1 MNGFL
6 LDGVDNNDYTVNQS
20 LPFRIVEALQ
30 EFRFQSST
38 SPAIYG
44 RSGGAQINSLT
55 RSGTNKFH
63 GTLFEFNRNSALSP
77 EYPLSAYR
85 GGTFDAFAQAT
96 RVDNLVSG
104 PDPYDP
110 YTHLGTYYPTSVM
123 SDPVLA
129 QMFNGGRDLHFN
141 QNQFRGNIPGPL
153 ARNLETSISTMRFT
167 GARRKTSLT
176 RTISWVA
183 WTAASVRASA

>member
-1 MNGFL
+1 
-6 LDGVDNNDYTVNQS
+6 
-20 LPFRIVEALQ
+20 LPFQVVEALQ
-30 EFRFQSST
+30 EFRVQIST
-38 SPAIYG
+38 SPAEYG
-44 RSGGAQINSLT
+44 RSGAAQINSLT

-77 EYPLSAYR
+77 EYPPSAYR

-96 RVDNLVSG
+96 KVDNLVSG
-104 PDPYDP
+104 LDPFDP

-123 SDPVLA
+123 SDPALA
-129 QMFNGGRDLHFN
+129 QMLNGGHDPHFN
-141 QNQFRGNIPGPL
+141 QNQFGANIAGPL
-153 ARNLETSISTMRFT
+153 ARNLETSISTVRFT

-183 WTAASVRASA
+183 WTSASVRASA